1 MNEPQNIRQVFE
13 RAARHDPNKVY
24 LIFQDQKITYFQMDH
39 YTNQTANM
47 FIGEMLLRGSNPDN
61 RRRGFMSGYYKDP
74 DATMKAWRNEWFHTG
89 DYVQRDIEGRYYF
102 VDRKK
107 DIVRRS
113 GENISASEV
122 EGAIR
127 LHPAVLDVAVI
138 PVPDLIREQEV
149 KAYVVLKEGYSKDN
163 VQLSDL
169 IAWTVDQLAYFK
181 VPRYWEFREC
191 LPVTQT
197 GKIQK
202 LLLKME
208 KENLTVGSFDRV
220 ENNWVSLCT
229 PILLVT

>member
-1 MNEPQNIRQVFE
+1 MTETGLNFCCLPQLDRAVGTDCFYKPFVEYEAMVVDDDDQVV
-13 RAARHDPNKVY
+13 PIGVV
-24 LIFQDQKITYFQMDH
+24 
-39 YTNQTANM
+39 
-47 FIGEMLLRGSNPDN
+47 GEMLLRGSNPDN

-74 DATMKAWRNEWFHTG
+74 DATIKAWQNDWFHTG
-89 DYVQRDIEGRYYF
+89 DYVKRDAEGRYYF

-122 EGAIR
+122 EGAIH
-127 LHPAVLDVAVI
+127 LHPAVMDVAVI
-138 PVPDLIREQEV
+138 PVPDQIREQEV
-149 KAYVVLKEGYSKDN
+149 KAYVVLKEGYSPDT
-163 VQLSDL
+163 VPISDL

-181 VPRYWEFREC
+181 VPRYWEFRES

-202 LLLKME
+202 QRLKME
-208 KENLTVGSFDRV
+208 KENLTDGSFDRV
-220 ENNWVSLCT
+220 INNWVSWCT